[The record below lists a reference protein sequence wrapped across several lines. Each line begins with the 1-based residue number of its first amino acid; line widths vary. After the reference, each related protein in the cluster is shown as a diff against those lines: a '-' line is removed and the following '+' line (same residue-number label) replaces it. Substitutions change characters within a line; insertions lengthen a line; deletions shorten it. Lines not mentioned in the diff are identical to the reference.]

1 MFMKTGKIEIEEK
14 CEWLIAATPQRGMK
28 NGSYFSKDCKR
39 SLQPGGGKCRENR
52 ILFVPPADAI
62 HLDSFSGCGYSAKAV
77 RSLKKKSREP
87 QG

>member
-1 MFMKTGKIEIEEK
+1 MEIIHSK
-14 CEWLIAATPQRGMK
+14 AGF
-28 NGSYFSKDCKR
+28 GSYFSKDCKR

-52 ILFVPPADAI
+52 ILFVPSADAI